1 LIGNWLQSFP
11 SSLTNEND
19 FFNNGNNEIKVK
31 TMAVTKKFNY
41 TFSEVLDSELLEMQY
56 IGNNISFL
64 IILPKNKNGLNNL
77 KSTLN
82 ATNLKS
88 ATQLMDNRVAEVYLP
103 KFKVE
108 QKFELMSEF
117 KKFSEFETFLS
128 EPDLS
133 LINGENDL
141 KVSQILH
148 KVVID
153 VDENGT
159 EAAAATGVVITK
171 RTANMIVDPVVFRVD
186 HPFIYLIRDNRNDVI
201 LFLGQINDLALK

>member
-1 LIGNWLQSFP
+1 
-11 SSLTNEND
+11 
-19 FFNNGNNEIKVK
+19 
-31 TMAVTKKFNY
+31 MAVTKKFNY

>member
-1 LIGNWLQSFP
+1 MR
-11 SSLTNEND
+11 
-19 FFNNGNNEIKVK
+19 VK
-31 TMAVTKKFNY
+31 TMTVTKKFNY
-41 TFSEVLDSELLEMQY
+41 TYNEVLDSELLEMQY
-56 IGNNISFL
+56 IGNKISFV
-64 IILPKNKNGLNNL
+64 IILPKNKNGLSNL
-77 KSTLN
+77 KTTINS
-82 ATNLKS
+82 TNLKS
-88 ATQLMDNRVAEVYLP
+88 AIKSMENRGVEVYLP

-117 KKFSEFETFLS
+117 KKFSQFETFLS

-133 LINGENDL
+133 RINGKNDL

-171 RTANMIVDPVVFRVD
+171 RTADMIVDPVAFRVD
-186 HPFIYLIRDNRNDVI
+186 HPFIYLIKDNRNDVI
-201 LFLGQINDLALK
+201 LFLGQINEFALN

>member
-1 LIGNWLQSFP
+1 LLGNWLQSFP

-41 TFSEVLDSELLEMQY
+41 TFSEILDSELLEMQY

-64 IILPKNKNGLNNL
+64 VILPKNKNGLNSL

-88 ATQLMDNRVAEVYLP
+88 AIQSMDNRVAEVYLP

-133 LINGENDL
+133 GINGKNDL

-153 VDENGT
+153 VDESGT

-171 RTANMIVDPVVFRVD
+171 RTAHMIVDPVVFRVD

-201 LFLGQINDLALK
+201 LFLGQINDLTLQ

>member
-1 LIGNWLQSFP
+1 M
-11 SSLTNEND
+11 ENR
-19 FFNNGNNEIKVK
+19 GV
-31 TMAVTKKFNY
+31 
-41 TFSEVLDSELLEMQY
+41 
-56 IGNNISFL
+56 
-64 IILPKNKNGLNNL
+64 
-77 KSTLN
+77 
-82 ATNLKS
+82 
-88 ATQLMDNRVAEVYLP
+88 EVYLP

-117 KKFSEFETFLS
+117 KKFSQFETFLS

-133 LINGENDL
+133 RINGKNDL

-171 RTANMIVDPVVFRVD
+171 RTADMIVDPVAFRVD
-186 HPFIYLIRDNRNDVI
+186 HPFIYLIKDNRNDVI
-201 LFLGQINDLALK
+201 LFLGQINEFALN